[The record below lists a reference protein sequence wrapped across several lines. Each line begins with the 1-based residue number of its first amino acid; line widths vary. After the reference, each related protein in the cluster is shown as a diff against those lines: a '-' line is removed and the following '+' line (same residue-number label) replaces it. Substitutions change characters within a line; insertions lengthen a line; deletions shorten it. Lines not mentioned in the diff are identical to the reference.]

1 MKVGGHVTSMLMLA
15 GLSVN
20 AEADTRIEVPI
31 TMQVH
36 RAGARTRMVFE
47 APQQQQANRDLK
59 LVELLQRAF
68 DSREQLRNSSADA
81 LPPNQKHALTRE
93 ARLSY
98 LAPDFI
104 EAIVT
109 GRQPIELGARRLHR
123 LGALPLCWAEQRK
136 MLGVA

>member
-1 MKVGGHVTSMLMLA
+1 MLMVA
-15 GLSVN
+15 GLSVGAPN
-20 AEADTRIEVPI
+20 ETRVDVPI

-36 RAGARTRMVFE
+36 RAGARTKMVFE
-47 APQQQQANRDLK
+47 APQQQQAHRDPK
-59 LVELLQRAF
+59 LIMLLQRAF
-68 DSREQLRNSSADA
+68 AAREQLGNSSADG

-98 LAPDFI
+98 LAPDVI
-104 EAIVT
+104 EAIVA